1 MNRTRK
7 GKLEKRVNSVAL
19 LKKKQKQH
27 YARVQSKRV
36 TDKGFTST
44 VTEYFVMGQ
53 NVTKMSATEGA
64 DTLLLR
70 DAEKFANLPN
80 VDDDQVG
87 PLIVPGTY
95 IPSTAVVSPEE
106 MDFILSQN
114 PNNKKLEGSAD
125 ANAGEMAEKVAYD
138 VLKKYYGQK
147 KDAALV
153 INNLKMF
160 RVDASKKNNEHEA
173 DFLIANYA
181 TQTLISLEVK
191 KFLGKPKI
199 TNPNKE
205 MPTTKVKQQLKKI
218 REILGETFQEDVK
231 GPWKIVSLAF
241 CLEIDQDIKGCL
253 KCKDFIACG
262 KEELIEKLDK
272 IEAARRAEVKNVNKC
287 PEDFVIICKFLL
299 FCCPLVA
306 LPVLGNLPKM
316 IQESIVK
323 RSGTRENILIWCFP
337 TPQQRAVLFL
347 HWLIFAAPFGSGK
360 TLLMT
365 AKAIELADAGEKVLF
380 LVFVDGRI
388 HGSDK
393 KTLLCLD
400 LEEKFKNHPNIKVT
414 MVPFVNGNS
423 DNLKGTY
430 SHVHISSDKAFLKIL
445 KQPSIVQE

>member
-1 MNRTRK
+1 MQT
-7 GKLEKRVNSVAL
+7 LEKWQRRVV
-19 LKKKQKQH
+19 
-27 YARVQSKRV
+27 
-36 TDKGFTST
+36 
-44 VTEYFVMGQ
+44 
-53 NVTKMSATEGA
+53 
-64 DTLLLR
+64 
-70 DAEKFANLPN
+70 
-80 VDDDQVG
+80 
-87 PLIVPGTY
+87 
-95 IPSTAVVSPEE
+95 
-106 MDFILSQN
+106 
-114 PNNKKLEGSAD
+114 
-125 ANAGEMAEKVAYD
+125 YD
-138 VLKKYYGQK
+138 VLKENYGQK

-191 KFLGKPKI
+191 KFLGKLKKPKSE
-199 TNPNKE
+199 KDW
-205 MPTTKVKQQLKKI
+205 PTTKVKQQLKKI

-241 CLEIDQDIKGCL
+241 CLEIDQDIKDCL

-272 IEAARRAEVKNVNKC
+272 IEAARRAEVENVKKC

-316 IQESIVK
+316 IKDSIVN
-323 RSGTRENILIWCFP
+323 RSGSRENILIWCFP

-365 AKAIELADAGEKVLF
+365 AKAIELADAGEEVLF
-380 LVFVDGRI
+380 LVFVDGRWD
-388 HGSDK
+388 GSDK

-400 LEEKFKNHPNIKVT
+400 LEEKFKNHPLIKVK
-414 MVPFVNGNS
+414 MVPFVDGKT

-430 SHVHISSDKAFLKIL
+430 LE
-445 KQPSIVQE
+445 SIIVIFKLEW

>member
-1 MNRTRK
+1 
-7 GKLEKRVNSVAL
+7 
-19 LKKKQKQH
+19 
-27 YARVQSKRV
+27 
-36 TDKGFTST
+36 
-44 VTEYFVMGQ
+44 
-53 NVTKMSATEGA
+53 
-64 DTLLLR
+64 
-70 DAEKFANLPN
+70 
-80 VDDDQVG
+80 
-87 PLIVPGTY
+87 
-95 IPSTAVVSPEE
+95 
-106 MDFILSQN
+106 
-114 PNNKKLEGSAD
+114 
-125 ANAGEMAEKVAYD
+125 
-138 VLKKYYGQK
+138 
-147 KDAALV
+147 
-153 INNLKMF
+153 
-160 RVDASKKNNEHEA
+160 
-173 DFLIANYA
+173 
-181 TQTLISLEVK
+181 
-191 KFLGKPKI
+191 
-199 TNPNKE
+199 

-365 AKAIELADAGEKVLF
+365 AKAIELADAGEGVLF
-380 LVFVDGRI
+380 LVFVRRR
-388 HGSDK
+388 GSDK

-400 LEEKFKNHPNIKVT
+400 LEEKLKNYPNIKVK

-430 SHVHISSDKAFLKIL
+430 LESIIVIL
-445 KQPSIVQE
+445 

>member
-1 MNRTRK
+1 M
-7 GKLEKRVNSVAL
+7 
-19 LKKKQKQH
+19 KK
-27 YARVQSKRV
+27 VQSERV
-36 TDKGFTST
+36 TDMGLKTST

-53 NVTKMSATEGA
+53 NITKMSATEGA
-64 DTLLLR
+64 DALLFR

-125 ANAGEMAEKVAYD
+125 ANAGEMAEKVAYE
-138 VLKKYYGQK
+138 VLKEYYGQK

-181 TQTLISLEVK
+181 TQTLISIEVK

-199 TNPNKE
+199 TNPKKE

-241 CLEIDQDIKGCL
+241 CLEIDQDIKDCL

-272 IEAARRAEVKNVNKC
+272 IEAARRVEVENVKKC

-316 IQESIVK
+316 IQESIVN
-323 RSGTRENILIWCFP
+323 RSGSRENILIWCFP

-380 LVFVDGRI
+380 LVFVDGLI
-388 HGSDK
+388 LGSDK

-400 LEEKFKNHPNIKVT
+400 LEEKFKNHPLIKVK
-414 MVPFVNGNS
+414 MVPFVDRKT

-430 SHVHISSDKAFLKIL
+430 LQSIIVIL
-445 KQPSIVQE
+445 N